1 VIAMVRVGCCIAF
14 STCACATLAQAQAT
28 STGSG
33 QDYPAKPIRMVAP
46 FAPGGATDILA
57 RVIGQKMSE
66 RFGQAVLIDNRT
78 GAGGNIGA
86 EVVSKAVPDGYTLLL
101 GGVPHAISM
110 SLYKKLGY
118 DLSKD
123 LAPVAM
129 IATFP
134 SAIVLHPSLPV
145 KSVKDLIALARTQPA
160 QLNFGSAGNGSPNH
174 LALELFSAMARVKM
188 THVPYKGTGQMVID
202 LVAGQLQLASMGF
215 PTALQNVKAGKL
227 RVIAVTSAS
236 RSPLLPEIP
245 TVAENGL
252 PGFDVTSWYGLFAP
266 AALSADVAN
275 KLNADVA
282 MMVGAPEVKERL
294 AQLGAEPARLTPDEF
309 GRYVKGEVARWAKVV
324 RESGARLD

>member
-1 VIAMVRVGCCIAF
+1 VIVMARVGCCIAF
-14 STCACATLAQAQAT
+14 STLAGGALAQ
-28 STGSG
+28 
-33 QDYPAKPIRMVAP
+33 QDYPVKAIRMVAP

-57 RVIGQKMSE
+57 RVIGQKMTE
-66 RFGQAVLIDNRT
+66 RFGQSVLIDNRT

-86 EVVSKAVPDGYTLLL
+86 EIVSKAAPDGYTLLM
-101 GGVPHAISM
+101 GGVPHAIGM
-110 SLYKKLGY
+110 SLYRKLGY
-118 DLSKD
+118 DLAKD
-123 LAPVAM
+123 LSPVAM
-129 IATFP
+129 IGTFP

-145 KSVKDLIALARTQPA
+145 KSVKELIVLARAQPG

-174 LALELFSAMARVKM
+174 MALELFSAMARVKM

-236 RSPLLPEIP
+236 RSALLPEIP
-245 TVAENGL
+245 TIAETGL
-252 PGFDVTSWYGLFAP
+252 PGFDVTSWYGLFGP
-266 AALSADVAN
+266 GALSADIAN
-275 KLNADVA
+275 KLNAEVA
-282 MMVGAPEVKERL
+282 AMVGTADVRERL

-324 RESGARLD
+324 KESGARLD

>member
-1 VIAMVRVGCCIAF
+1 MVRVGCCIAF

>member
-1 VIAMVRVGCCIAF
+1 
-14 STCACATLAQAQAT
+14 
-28 STGSG
+28 
-33 QDYPAKPIRMVAP
+33 
-46 FAPGGATDILA
+46 
-57 RVIGQKMSE
+57 MSE
-66 RFGQAVLIDNRT
+66 RFGQPVLIDNRT

-86 EVVSKAVPDGYTLLL
+86 EIVSKAAPDGYTLLL
-101 GGVPHAISM
+101 GGVPHAIGM

-145 KSVKDLIALARTQPA
+145 KSVKELIVLARTQPA

-174 LALELFSAMARVKM
+174 LALELFSTMARVKM
-188 THVPYKGTGQMVID
+188 THVPYKGTGQMAID

-227 RVIAVTSAS
+227 RVIAVTSAT
-236 RSPLLPEIP
+236 RSPLLPEVP

-252 PGFDVTSWYGLFAP
+252 PGFDVSSWYGLFGP
-266 AALSADVAN
+266 AALSPEVAN

-282 MMVGAPEVKERL
+282 AMVGAAEVKERL